1 MLNALAASPH
11 DASPAAAAPVPLERV
26 MNDVLAVESAFV
38 AKFLPYRTMTQL
50 PPGFREFAQ
59 WHFQRLDDPGIRWQ
73 DAAPAYALACLSHA
87 AYGSALDPSVE
98 WELELQ
104 WADLRRLSRLEWP
117 DARRLIVAA
126 WSFLTSGDQLPADM
140 DAAIDALNRAAESAD
155 PLDLDPYGDDDPH
168 AWLASGLTQCYVVL
182 RESMAE
188 RSPAA
193 WRTRGQERWV
203 SPEANAICLSLSPAL
218 AVLECVTSQGYQ
230 DEEQRY
236 LVRVAFPTALLA
248 ADAVAPE
255 GFGRPLRSD
264 VRRDD
269 ARRHGDLWVME
280 RRSAMLRVPSPI
292 CPGEFNV
299 LAHQQHPDFSLLQLV
314 DAVPLNLDRRQRH

>member
-1 MLNALAASPH
+1 MLNALAATPH
-11 DASPAAAAPVPLERV
+11 DASSTAAPPVPLEKV

-50 PPGFREFAQ
+50 PQGYREFAQ
-59 WHFQRLDDPGIRWQ
+59 WHFQRLDDPDIRWQ

-98 WELELQ
+98 WELELE

-117 DARRLIVAA
+117 EARRLIVAA
-126 WSFLTSGDQLPADM
+126 WSFLTSGEQLPADL
-140 DAAIDALNRAAESAD
+140 DSAIDALTRAAEAADALDAD
-155 PLDLDPYGDDDPH
+155 PYDEQDSR
-168 AWLASGLTQCYVVL
+168 AWLASGLTQAYVVL

-188 RSPAA
+188 RSPAG
-193 WRTRGQERWV
+193 WRTRGQERWI

-230 DEEQRY
+230 DEERRY
-236 LVRVAFPTALLA
+236 LVRVAFPTALLV
-248 ADAVAPE
+248 ADAMAPE
-255 GFGRPLRSD
+255 GWGRTVRND
-264 VRRDD
+264 VRRDE

-280 RRSAMLRVPSPI
+280 RRSALLRVPSPI

-299 LAHQQHPDFSLLQLV
+299 LAHALHPDFALLQVV